1 MERRLTFH
9 SMSLL
14 YLLNFLSCAC
24 YPPLYTH
31 WSFPGGTSGKLST
44 CQCRRHNRLEFD
56 PWSGR
61 SLGVGSGN
69 PCQYSCLENTMDREA
84 WWAAVPGAAKSR
96 RRLSNWALY
105 TRGRKWERCFR
116 AKESNLPSSWEAL
129 GTILYVFWFQ
139 LPLAGHW
146 LYFDCSADGSGC
158 THGDLM
164 EGLSISPSSW
174 VPA

>member
-14 YLLNFLSCAC
+14 YLLNFLSYAC

-44 CQCRRHNRLEFD
+44 CECRRHNRLEFD

-61 SLGVGSGN
+61 SPGVGSGN
-69 PCQYSCLENTMDREA
+69 TCQYSCLKNTMDREA

-96 RRLSNWALY
+96 RRLTEHYAQ
-105 TRGRKWERCFR
+105 GE
-116 AKESNLPSSWEAL
+116 ESGKDAL
-129 GTILYVFWFQ
+129 GPRNQIF
-139 LPLAGHW
+139 PLAGRPW
-146 LYFDCSADGSGC
+146 A
-158 THGDLM
+158 
-164 EGLSISPSSW
+164 PSS
-174 VPA
+174 VYSDFSYHLLVTGFVLIAQLMVRGVHMMT